1 MHQFA
6 HVHQYGQEKGD
17 VPLVDES
24 SKVDSNSAEDT
35 LPEPEISWNK
45 LQLYSPKELIGG
57 GKTQQ
62 DISMTSLN

>member
-1 MHQFA
+1 MYTNMH
-6 HVHQYGQEKGD
+6 GQEKGD

-57 GKTQQ
+57 GKTPQ
-62 DISMTSLN
+62 DISMTSLD